1 MKTFGEQFELLLVRQ
16 ICSSINSYTIQN
28 KGISDRL
35 KINKLSL
42 KLEHGEE
49 EETMWQIFIALYN
62 NLPISKPLFYFYL
75 VIFKLRNA
83 KTLETT

>member
-35 KINKLSL
+35 KINKYIVI
-42 KLEHGEE
+42 KVRAWGRGRDNV
-49 EETMWQIFIALYN
+49 TNLYRTLQQSTYKQTLILL
-62 NLPISKPLFYFYL
+62 LPRDI
-75 VIFKLRNA
+75 
-83 KTLETT
+83 